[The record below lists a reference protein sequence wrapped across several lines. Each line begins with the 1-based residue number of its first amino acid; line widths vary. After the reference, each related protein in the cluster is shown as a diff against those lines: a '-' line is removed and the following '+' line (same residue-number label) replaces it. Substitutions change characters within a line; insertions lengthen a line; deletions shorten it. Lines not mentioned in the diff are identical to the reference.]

1 MVRRYL
7 SMRVGDLLVDNPKNL
22 IDHRCSVLLLVIVI
36 IVHLLLPLRDER
48 LRVLSKVRGAS

>member
-1 MVRRYL
+1 
-7 SMRVGDLLVDNPKNL
+7 MRVGDLLVDNPKNL

-36 IVHLLLPLRDER
+36 IVDLLLPLRDER